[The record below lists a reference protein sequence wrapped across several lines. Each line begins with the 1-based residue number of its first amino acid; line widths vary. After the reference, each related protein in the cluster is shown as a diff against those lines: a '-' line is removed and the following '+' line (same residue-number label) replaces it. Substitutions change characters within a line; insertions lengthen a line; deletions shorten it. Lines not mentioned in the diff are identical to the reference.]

1 LAIAQVKI
9 HLYSAAE
16 ADPTGRAR
24 IVHPGDWPVRG
35 SQPSLTALLDDGHRE
50 GSHPTGETAAG
61 GEYVGMRHQ
70 PSADEHA
77 HDGVTDPAASGTAVI
92 RNPRLAKLAYLAH
105 NVGMNTDLTE
115 LSVSQARDHFSDAVN
130 RAAFGGEITYVT
142 RGRNQQ
148 RAAAIVPAELV
159 EQYEAMIDLEDDRIA
174 HERLADLD
182 AGRTT
187 AVPADEAARAL
198 GL

>member
-1 LAIAQVKI
+1 
-9 HLYSAAE
+9 
-16 ADPTGRAR
+16 
-24 IVHPGDWPVRG
+24 
-35 SQPSLTALLDDGHRE
+35 
-50 GSHPTGETAAG
+50 
-61 GEYVGMRHQ
+61 
-70 PSADEHA
+70 
-77 HDGVTDPAASGTAVI
+77 
-92 RNPRLAKLAYLAH
+92 
-105 NVGMNTDLTE
+105 MNTDLTE

-159 EQYEAMIDLEDDRIA
+159 EQYEAMIDLEDGRIA